1 MAKSDLISSIFLVG
15 LASAIC
21 VESVR
26 LGTGILSNPGPGLFP
41 FGCGLLLGILSLI
54 ALALI
59 FKNQVKEVENLRKEK
74 VKTNVILT
82 LASIISYPFL
92 MQLLGFRLVTVLWMF
107 FVCWIIGRIRWKT
120 SIFISL
126 VTTFMTYYL
135 FAKLLEIRFSSG
147 IFGF

>member
-1 MAKSDLISSIFLVG
+1 MAKFDFISSLFLAG

-21 VESVR
+21 VESIR
-26 LGTGILSNPGPGLFP
+26 LGTGNLSNPGPGLFP

-54 ALALI
+54 VLARF
-59 FKNQVKEVENLRKEK
+59 FKNQVKEAEDLSKEK

-92 MQLLGFRLVTVLWMF
+92 MQLLGFRFVTILWMF
-107 FVCWIIGRIRWKT
+107 FVCWIVGKVRWKT
-120 SIFISL
+120 SIFISV

-135 FAKLLEIRFSSG
+135 FEQLLEIRFPRG